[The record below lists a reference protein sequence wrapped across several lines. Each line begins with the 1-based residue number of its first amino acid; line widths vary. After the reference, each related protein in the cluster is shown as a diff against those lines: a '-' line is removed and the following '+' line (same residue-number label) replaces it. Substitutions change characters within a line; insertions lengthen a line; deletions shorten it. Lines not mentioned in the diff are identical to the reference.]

1 MTPVELIKFDIKC
14 SLQILGHNE
23 QEIRMTGDVVEP
35 DLHIPESE
43 FNFAGVPILM
53 KATKTFHIENRVSA
67 KLFFFSPFA
76 PIESIVSRDTA
87 EVLKRNERFVS
98 CIDIERE

>member
-14 SLQILGHNE
+14 ALQILGHQE

-35 DLHIPESE
+35 DLHIPEPE

-53 KATKTFHIENRVSA
+53 KATKTFHIENRVSREGFCTCRHFEDRLRQI
-67 KLFFFSPFA
+67 KIDKYHP
-76 PIESIVSRDTA
+76 SIFLA
-87 EVLKRNERFVS
+87 VLWRFENE
-98 CIDIERE
+98 